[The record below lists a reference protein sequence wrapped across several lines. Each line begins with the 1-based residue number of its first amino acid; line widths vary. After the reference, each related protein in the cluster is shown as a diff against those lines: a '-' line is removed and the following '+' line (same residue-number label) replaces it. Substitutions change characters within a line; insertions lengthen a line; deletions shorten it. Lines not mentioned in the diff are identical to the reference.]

1 MKSLKHGLAV
11 LALTLSA
18 SFAHAATVDI
28 QFNRNIFADSSAD
41 AVWVSA
47 PALSPVYAGAGRL
60 HGKASNLQDVAPSV
74 FVDSIDQVFMYCY
87 DIYESVGHGQSV
99 SAYTLDFTGAA
110 ARTLSFLGAV
120 NKVLNTGNAR
130 YDEFAWL
137 HPVNGYQGA
146 AIQLGIWESLYETS
160 NTWSLASGTFT
171 ATGARSGTQH
181 WWDTF
186 LGQIGHSSALEQ
198 KYTMV
203 LRKAGVQDMITGDP
217 APVPEPGMLALLGLG
232 LSSLL
237 LGRRKSACQTTV

>member
-11 LALTLSA
+11 LALTLST

-28 QFNRNIFADSSAD
+28 QFNRNIFADNSAD

-171 ATGARSGTQH
+171 A
-181 WWDTF
+181 
-186 LGQIGHSSALEQ
+186 
-198 KYTMV
+198 
-203 LRKAGVQDMITGDP
+203 
-217 APVPEPGMLALLGLG
+217 
-232 LSSLL
+232 
-237 LGRRKSACQTTV
+237 RRTAAS